1 MNKCDTCETKENL
14 FEMTDMAYWS
24 VLCGQCIKDGEES
37 HWLIKT
43 HIPETFP
50 VGSEGHSK
58 PKTEVGWRFADEE

>member
-1 MNKCDTCETKENL
+1 MSECDNCGTKECL

-50 VGSEGHSK
+50 VGSKGHSK
-58 PKTEVGWRFADEE
+58 RKTEVGWRFADEA